1 MSQPTAP
8 LVKETV
14 KSSLTG
20 FDAQIQALRISGT
33 THQKNLIQALDLYV
47 DKMHPSQTVS
57 EDEGARHQY
66 NLWRALIFVI
76 DQSPQDEFKKLW
88 NIVLAYFEHYKQTVF
103 HDRYVFRFSEFWQW
117 SDDQLT
123 ALQRLINI
131 IKLTS
136 NQEDRAKGLKQVD
149 LNRSLD
155 TGITDIGRQKLVSFY
170 KN

>member
-1 MSQPTAP
+1 M
-8 LVKETV
+8 KN
-14 KSSLTG
+14 SLTG
-20 FDAQIQALRISGT
+20 FEAQIETLRTSGT
-33 THQKNLIQALDLYV
+33 THQKNLISALDLYV
-47 DKMHPSQTVS
+47 LNMHPSVVVT

-66 NLWRALIFVI
+66 NLWRALIFII

-117 SDDQLT
+117 SDDHLT

-136 NQEDRAKGLKQVD
+136 NQETRAKGLKQVD

-155 TGITDIGRQKLVSFY
+155 TAISDIGRQKLVNFY

>member
-1 MSQPTAP
+1 MR
-8 LVKETV
+8 
-14 KSSLTG
+14 SSLTG
-20 FDAQIQALRISGT
+20 FEAQIETIRTSGT
-33 THQKNLIQALDLYV
+33 TNQKNLSNALDMYV
-47 DKMHPSQTVS
+47 IKMHPTVEVS

-66 NLWRALIFVI
+66 NLWRALIFII
-76 DQSPQDEFKKLW
+76 DDAPQDEFKKLW
-88 NIVLAYFEHYKQTVF
+88 NIVLAYFEYYKDTVF

-136 NQEDRAKGLKQVD
+136 NQETRAKGLKQVD

-155 TGITDIGRQKLVSFY
+155 TGISDIGRQKLVNFY
-170 KN
+170 TN

>member
-1 MSQPTAP
+1 M
-8 LVKETV
+8 
-14 KSSLTG
+14 G
-20 FDAQIQALRISGT
+20 FEAQIATIRSKGT
-33 THQKNLIQALDLYV
+33 THQKNLVSALDSYV
-47 DKMHPSQTVS
+47 EKMHPSQTPTD
-57 EDEGARHQY
+57 DEGARHQY

-88 NIVLAYFEHYKQTVF
+88 YIVLAYFEEYKQTVF

-131 IKLTS
+131 IKLTC
-136 NQEDRAKGLKQVD
+136 NVDTRAKGLKQVD